1 MTKIKICGL
10 KLKNDFEFVAS
21 LNVDYAGIIFVENVK
36 RQISTTEAE
45 KISDVVNKINNP
57 PKLVGLFADQK
68 LEYIKKIYHRYG
80 LDYVQLCG
88 SENEEFLNELDIPFI
103 KQIKLKNDINFKQ
116 IFNQIEFVKSIG
128 GLVSIDTYKE
138 GHYGGSGE
146 LINLSD
152 AKKIINKY
160 KVFLSGGLN
169 SDNITNIIETIKPW
183 AVDVSS
189 GVELNNKKNICKI
202 EKFVNNVRSVKN

>member
-1 MTKIKICGL
+1 M
-10 KLKNDFEFVAS
+10 
-21 LNVDYAGIIFVENVK
+21 
-36 RQISTTEAE
+36 
-45 KISDVVNKINNP
+45 
-57 PKLVGLFADQK
+57 
-68 LEYIKKIYHRYG
+68 
-80 LDYVQLCG
+80 CG

>member
-45 KISDVVNKINNP
+45 IISDVINKINNP

>member
-36 RQISTTEAE
+36 RQISITEAE
-45 KISDVVNKINNP
+45 KISDVINKINNP

-103 KQIKLKNDINFKQ
+103 KQIKLKNDINIKE

-138 GHYGGSGE
+138 GHYGGSGK

-152 AKKIINKY
+152 AKIIINKY

>member
-45 KISDVVNKINNP
+45 KISDVINKINNP

-103 KQIKLKNDINFKQ
+103 KQIKLKNDINFKK

-169 SDNITNIIETIKPW
+169 SDNITNIIETTKPW

>member
-45 KISDVVNKINNP
+45 KISDTMNKISNP

-169 SDNITNIIETIKPW
+169 SDNITNIIETINPW

-189 GVELNNKKNICKI
+189 GVELNNKKNMSKI

>member
-21 LNVDYAGIIFVENVK
+21 LNVDYAGIIFVENVN
-36 RQISTTEAE
+36 RQICTTEDE
-45 KISDVVNKINNP
+45 KISDVINKINNP

-116 IFNQIEFVKSIG
+116 IFNQIEFVKAIG

>member
-45 KISDVVNKINNP
+45 KISDVINKINNP

-116 IFNQIEFVKSIG
+116 IFNQIEFVKAIG

>member
-10 KLKNDFEFVAS
+10 KLKYDFEFVAS

>member
-36 RQISTTEAE
+36 RQISITEAE
-45 KISDVVNKINNP
+45 KISDVINKINNP

-103 KQIKLKNDINFKQ
+103 KQIKLKNDINIKE

-138 GHYGGSGE
+138 GHYGGSGK

-152 AKKIINKY
+152 AKIIINKY

-169 SDNITNIIETIKPW
+169 SDNIINIIETIKPW

>member
-45 KISDVVNKINNP
+45 KISDAMNKISNP

-80 LDYVQLCG
+80 LDHVQLCG

-103 KQIKLKNDINFKQ
+103 KQIKLKNNINFQ
-116 IFNQIEFVKSIG
+116 EIFNQIEFVKSIG

-138 GHYGGSGE
+138 GHYGGSGK

-169 SDNITNIIETIKPW
+169 SDNITNIIETINPW

-189 GVELNNKKNICKI
+189 GVELNNKKNMNKI

>member
-10 KLKNDFEFVAS
+10 KQKKDFEFVAS
-21 LNVDYAGIIFVENVK
+21 LNVDYAGIIFVENVNRK
-36 RQISTTEAE
+36 ISKIEAE
-45 KISDVVNKINNP
+45 KISNAANKISNS

-68 LEYIKKIYHRYG
+68 LEYIKQIYHRYA
-80 LDYVQLCG
+80 LNYVQLCG
-88 SENEEFLNELDIPFI
+88 SENNEFLNELDIPFI
-103 KQIKLKNDINFKQ
+103 KQIKLKNDINYKE

-138 GHYGGSGE
+138 GHYGGSGK
-146 LINLSD
+146 LINLSH
-152 AKKIINKY
+152 AKKIIDKY

-169 SDNITNIIETIKPW
+169 SDNIINIIETSNPW

-189 GVELNNKKNICKI
+189 GVEINNKKNICKI
-202 EKFVNNVRSVKN
+202 EQFVNNVRSVKN

>member
-45 KISDVVNKINNP
+45 KISDVINKINNP

-80 LDYVQLCG
+80 LDYVCLLYT
-88 SENEEFLNELDIPFI
+88 SPSPRDRTRSRMP
-103 KQIKLKNDINFKQ
+103 
-116 IFNQIEFVKSIG
+116 
-128 GLVSIDTYKE
+128 
-138 GHYGGSGE
+138 
-146 LINLSD
+146 
-152 AKKIINKY
+152 
-160 KVFLSGGLN
+160 
-169 SDNITNIIETIKPW
+169 
-183 AVDVSS
+183 SS
-189 GVELNNKKNICKI
+189 A
-202 EKFVNNVRSVKN
+202 

>member
-103 KQIKLKNDINFKQ
+103 KQIKLKNDINIKE

-138 GHYGGSGE
+138 GHYGGSGK

-152 AKKIINKY
+152 AKIIINKY

>member
-45 KISDVVNKINNP
+45 KISDVINKINNP

>member
-45 KISDVVNKINNP
+45 KISDVINKINNP

-68 LEYIKKIYHRYG
+68 LEYIKKIYRRYG

>member
-45 KISDVVNKINNP
+45 KISDVINKINNP

-169 SDNITNIIETIKPW
+169 SDNITNIIETTKPW

-202 EKFVNNVRSVKN
+202 EKFVNDVRSVKN

>member
-45 KISDVVNKINNP
+45 KISDTMNKISNP

-138 GHYGGSGE
+138 GHYGGSGK

-169 SDNITNIIETIKPW
+169 SDNITNIIETINPW

-189 GVELNNKKNICKI
+189 GVELNNKKNMSKI

>member
-45 KISDVVNKINNP
+45 KISDVINKINNP
-57 PKLVGLFADQK
+57 PKLVGLIADQK

-116 IFNQIEFVKSIG
+116 IFNQIEFVTSIG

>member
-45 KISDVVNKINNP
+45 KISDAMNKISNP

-80 LDYVQLCG
+80 LDHVQLCG

-103 KQIKLKNDINFKQ
+103 KQIKLKNNINFQ
-116 IFNQIEFVKSIG
+116 EIFNQIEFVKSIG

-138 GHYGGSGE
+138 GHYGGSGK

-189 GVELNNKKNICKI
+189 GVELNNKKNMNKI

>member
-103 KQIKLKNDINFKQ
+103 KQIKLKNDINFKK

>member
-45 KISDVVNKINNP
+45 KISDVINKINNP

-169 SDNITNIIETIKPW
+169 SDNITKIIETIKPW

>member
-45 KISDVVNKINNP
+45 KISDAMNKISTP

>member
-10 KLKNDFEFVAS
+10 KIKKDFEFVAS
-21 LNVDYAGIIFVENVK
+21 LGVDYAGIIFVENVK
-36 RQISTTEAE
+36 RQISKIEAQNISNAAK
-45 KISDVVNKINNP
+45 KISNP

-68 LEYIKKIYHRYG
+68 LEYIKQIYHRYS
-80 LDYVQLCG
+80 LNYVQLCG
-88 SENEEFLNELDIPFI
+88 NEDQDFLNELDIPFI
-103 KQIKLKNDINFKQ
+103 KQIKLKSNLNFTE

-128 GLVSIDTYKE
+128 GLVSIDAYKE
-138 GHYGGSGE
+138 GHYGGSGK

-152 AKKIINKY
+152 AQTIIDKH

-169 SDNITNIIETIKPW
+169 SDNIINIIDKIKPW

-189 GVELNNKKNICKI
+189 GVETNNKKDMCKM
-202 EKFVNNVRSVKN
+202 EKFVNDVRSVKN

>member
-36 RQISTTEAE
+36 RQISTTEVE

-138 GHYGGSGE
+138 GHYGGSGK

-169 SDNITNIIETIKPW
+169 SDNITNIIETINPW

-189 GVELNNKKNICKI
+189 GVELNNKKNMSKI

>member
-138 GHYGGSGE
+138 GHYGGSGK

>member
-36 RQISTTEAE
+36 RQISITEAE
-45 KISDVVNKINNP
+45 KISDVINKINNP

-103 KQIKLKNDINFKQ
+103 KQIKLKNDINFKK

-169 SDNITNIIETIKPW
+169 SDNIINIIETIKPW

>member
-45 KISDVVNKINNP
+45 KISDVINKINNP

-103 KQIKLKNDINFKQ
+103 KQIKLKKDINFKQ

>member
-103 KQIKLKNDINFKQ
+103 KQIKLKNNINFQ
-116 IFNQIEFVKSIG
+116 EIFNQIEFVKSIG

>member
-45 KISDVVNKINNP
+45 KISDVINKINNP

-202 EKFVNNVRSVKN
+202 EKFVNSVRSVKN

>member
-45 KISDVVNKINNP
+45 KISDAINKINNP

-103 KQIKLKNDINFKQ
+103 KQIKLKKDINFKQ

-189 GVELNNKKNICKI
+189 GVELNDKKNICKI

>member
-202 EKFVNNVRSVKN
+202 EKFVNSVRSVKN